1 MVVKMVTSSDLLQA
15 QFLEHPFMRYGDT
28 RFFYPN
34 LAEQRKVLEVA
45 YGFIS
50 DQKDPSKNLGV
61 IAGPSGG
68 GKSMLA
74 MKLAQTHFSL
84 EQRGQVSGLY
94 INTNTLTEPRHFL
107 MAVIETLD
115 LPSSRSN
122 ANRIDSIFERLEASD
137 DQLLIV
143 LDGPPIDQDYL
154 NQMLAW
160 SVEHNKKIK
169 TIIFLQ
175 DINNNTSNIGSLN
188 QYLGLY
194 VPFRAPEVAEVAS
207 LLYARMMSAGHPDPL
222 KLISQET
229 MFSLAE
235 QARGSLSEA
244 LRLGSEL
251 LDQLLEDQK
260 GSLRMARFPFRPDTN
275 G

>member
-1 MVVKMVTSSDLLQA
+1 MVASSDLLQN

-84 EQRGQVSGLY
+84 DQRGQVLGLY
-94 INTNTLTEPRHFL
+94 MNTNTLTEPRHFL

-122 ANRIDSIFERLEASD
+122 ANRIDSIFERLETSG

-143 LDGPPIDQDYL
+143 LDGPPVDQDYL
-154 NQMLAW
+154 NQMLDW

-175 DINNNTSNIGSLN
+175 DINNTTSNIGSLN
-188 QYLGLY
+188 QFLGLY
-194 VPFRAPEVAEVAS
+194 VPFRSPEVVEIAS
-207 LLYARMMSAGHPDPL
+207 LLYARMMSAGHLDPV
-222 KLISQET
+222 KLIPQET
-229 MFSLAE
+229 MLSLAE
-235 QARGSLSEA
+235 QSRGSLSEA
-244 LRLGSEL
+244 LRLGSDH
-251 LDQLLEDQK
+251 LDHLLEEQK
-260 GSLRMARFPFRPDTN
+260 SSFKMSVLPFRTDAL